1 MRVLIINCVCGIRST
16 GRICTELAD
25 HFRKHGD
32 EVRIAYGRMEEVP
45 EQYREIAVR
54 IGNRQDLALHLLRTR
69 LFDQHGF
76 GSVRATQRFLQWAES
91 YQPDLVWLHNIHGYY
106 LNIELLFNWI
116 KSHQEMQVKWTLHDC
131 WAFTGHCAYFTAA
144 GCGQWQKECI
154 HCQQLREYPCCYGF
168 SSVKKNFER
177 KREAFI
183 GVSHMQLI
191 TPSQWLA
198 DLVKKSFLQE
208 YPVEVHYNTIDTQ
221 VFCPTQ
227 NHFREQYSLQD
238 KYIVLGVASTWD
250 TRKGLNDFIQ
260 LARMLDDHYVI
271 VLVGLNGK
279 QIRKLPGQIQENSCR
294 KTSSAAEKDTGRV
307 TYRNAAGD
315 IAITPNV
322 YSLYRTITGYPY
334 SGNGTQH
341 DDCRVIGLPKTN
353 NAKELAGIYTMADV
367 FVNPTYEDNYPTV
380 NLEARAC
387 GTKVITY
394 DVGGCRETLE
404 QEMKGITN
412 ERVSG

>member
-25 HFRKHGD
+25 QFRKRGD

-54 IGNRQDLALHLLRTR
+54 IGNRKDLALHLIRTR

-76 GSVRATQRFLQWAES
+76 GSKRATRRFLQWAES

-106 LNIELLFNWI
+106 LNIELLFGWI
-116 KSHQEMQVKWTLHDC
+116 KCHPEMRVKWTLHDC

-144 GCGQWQKECI
+144 GCEQWKNGCS
-154 HCQQLREYPCCYGF
+154 HCPQLHEYPCCYGF

-177 KREAFI
+177 KQKAFT
-183 GVSHMQLI
+183 GVSNMQLI

-208 YPVEVHYNTIDTQ
+208 YPVEVHYNTVNTR
-221 VFCPTQ
+221 VFHPTES
-227 NHFREQYSLQD
+227 HFREQYHLQD
-238 KYIVLGVASTWD
+238 KFIVLGVASTWD
-250 TRKGLNDFIQ
+250 TRKGLSDFIQ
-260 LARMLDDHYVI
+260 LAQMLDERYAV
-271 VLVGLNGK
+271 VLVGLTDM
-279 QIRKLPGQIQENSCR
+279 QIRELQGKILDNSYR
-294 KTSSAAEKDTGRV
+294 TALSGIEKNTDCVTFRNETGDV
-307 TYRNAAGD
+307 
-315 IAITPNV
+315 AITPNV
-322 YSLYRTITGYPY
+322 YSLYYMITDHPY
-334 SGNGTQH
+334 LKNEAKRGG
-341 DDCRVIGLPKTN
+341 CRVMGLPKTN
-353 NAKELAGIYTMADV
+353 HAEELAGIYTTADV

-387 GTKVITY
+387 GTRVITY
-394 DVGGCRETLE
+394 DIGGCRETLM
-404 QEMKGITN
+404 QK
-412 ERVSG
+412 

>member
-25 HFRKHGD
+25 QFRKRGD

-54 IGNRQDLALHLLRTR
+54 IGNRKDLALHLIRTR

-76 GSVRATQRFLQWAES
+76 GSKLATHRFLQWAES

-106 LNIELLFNWI
+106 LNIELLFDWI
-116 KSHQEMQVKWTLHDC
+116 KCHPEMRVKWTLHDC

-144 GCGQWQKECI
+144 GCEQWQNGCS
-154 HCQQLREYPCCYGF
+154 HCPQLQEYPCCYGF

-177 KREAFI
+177 KQKAFT
-183 GVSHMQLI
+183 GVSNMQLI

-208 YPVEVHYNTIDTQ
+208 YPVEVHYNTVNTR
-221 VFCPTQ
+221 VFHPTES
-227 NHFREQYSLQD
+227 HFREQYHLQD
-238 KYIVLGVASTWD
+238 NFIVLGVASTWD
-250 TRKGLNDFIQ
+250 TRKGLSDFIQ
-260 LARMLDDHYVI
+260 LAQMLDERYAV
-271 VLVGLNGK
+271 VLVGLTGK
-279 QIRKLPGQIQENSCR
+279 QIRELQGKIRDNRCR
-294 KTSSAAEKDTGRV
+294 MALSGIEKSTDCV
-307 TYRNAAGD
+307 TYRNETGD
-315 IAITPNV
+315 VAITPNV
-322 YSLYRTITGYPY
+322 YSLYYMITDHPY
-334 SGNGTQH
+334 LKNEVKRGG
-341 DDCRVIGLPKTN
+341 CRVMGLPKTN
-353 NAKELAGIYTMADV
+353 HAEELAGIYTTADV

-387 GTKVITY
+387 GTRVITY
-394 DVGGCRETLE
+394 DIGGCRETLM
-404 QEMKGITN
+404 QK
-412 ERVSG
+412 